1 MQTTCSGEN
10 KTSVKDWVQAQIKE
24 EENEKYLIDGKDF
37 IDDEKINNLL
47 DANQNPS
54 KEKIREILK
63 KAFDIKLLSDE
74 DTACLLNVTDPEL
87 KEEVFETAKQI
98 KNDSRPIKIKMIR
111 PEVIWDEF
119 EKKQKILN
127 NEIELSNNA
136 MIAWEED
143 KKGS

>member
-47 DANQNPS
+47 EANQNPS

-63 KAFDIKLLSDE
+63 KAFDTWKKEKFVPKIHFSSPKDEKRFRNHADFINPEEFNKFLDVAKKLDRDFDIMIE
-74 DTACLLNVTDPEL
+74 AKEKDNALLEL
-87 KEEVFETAKQI
+87 RKNIAK
-98 KNDSRPIKIKMIR
+98 PIDI
-111 PEVIWDEF
+111 
-119 EKKQKILN
+119 
-127 NEIELSNNA
+127 
-136 MIAWEED
+136 
-143 KKGS
+143 